1 MEALWLLAL
10 GALVYCF
17 LVLIGTYRYLS
28 VVPPAA
34 PKRWPAVSVLKPL
47 KGVDEGLEEN
57 LESFFRQEYAGEWEM
72 LLAVESCEDPAWGVV
87 KRLQEKYPEV
97 EARVL
102 IVGEPPW
109 HNAKVWSL
117 AQMTREAKHELVVM
131 ADSDIR
137 VEAGMLEKVA
147 GEFAGDEKL
156 GVATCPYRAVGG
168 SSVWSQMEALGMN
181 TEFIA
186 GVLVARMIEGM
197 RFTLGPTV
205 VARKAAIAAAGGWEE
220 LKDYLAEDF
229 VLGQRV
235 TERGWNSILSGCV
248 VEHRIGSQGR
258 EANFRHRLRWYR
270 STRRSR
276 PAGYVGQFFTN
287 PLVVFL
293 LLWPLAD
300 FQAAFLGVALMLR
313 YTVGF
318 ATLNGV
324 LNGGMGVREIW
335 QLPVQD
341 VLSFGFWVAGFFGRT
356 IEWRGRRFELSGD
369 GKFRLLPGE

>member
-72 LLAVESCEDPAWGVV
+72 LLAVESCVDPGWGVV

-147 GEFAGDEKL
+147 GEF
-156 GVATCPYRAVGG
+156 
-168 SSVWSQMEALGMN
+168 
-181 TEFIA
+181 
-186 GVLVARMIEGM
+186 
-197 RFTLGPTV
+197 
-205 VARKAAIAAAGGWEE
+205 
-220 LKDYLAEDF
+220 
-229 VLGQRV
+229 
-235 TERGWNSILSGCV
+235 
-248 VEHRIGSQGR
+248 
-258 EANFRHRLRWYR
+258 
-270 STRRSR
+270 
-276 PAGYVGQFFTN
+276 
-287 PLVVFL
+287 
-293 LLWPLAD
+293 
-300 FQAAFLGVALMLR
+300 
-313 YTVGF
+313 
-318 ATLNGV
+318 
-324 LNGGMGVREIW
+324 
-335 QLPVQD
+335 
-341 VLSFGFWVAGFFGRT
+341 
-356 IEWRGRRFELSGD
+356 
-369 GKFRLLPGE
+369 

>member
-1 MEALWLLAL
+1 
-10 GALVYCF
+10 
-17 LVLIGTYRYLS
+17 
-28 VVPPAA
+28 
-34 PKRWPAVSVLKPL
+34 
-47 KGVDEGLEEN
+47 
-57 LESFFRQEYAGEWEM
+57 
-72 LLAVESCEDPAWGVV
+72 
-87 KRLQEKYPEV
+87 
-97 EARVL
+97 
-102 IVGEPPW
+102 
-109 HNAKVWSL
+109 
-117 AQMTREAKHELVVM
+117 
-131 ADSDIR
+131 
-137 VEAGMLEKVA
+137 
-147 GEFAGDEKL
+147 
-156 GVATCPYRAVGG
+156 
-168 SSVWSQMEALGMN
+168 MN

-341 VLSFGFWVAGFFGRT
+341 VLSFGFWVAGFFGKT

>member
-1 MEALWLLAL
+1 AWLIAMVW
-10 GALVYCF
+10 GLVRMR
-17 LVLIGTYRYLS
+17 GSATQ
-28 VVPPAA
+28 VV
-34 PKRWPAVSVLKPL
+34 
-47 KGVDEGLEEN
+47 
-57 LESFFRQEYAGEWEM
+57 
-72 LLAVESCEDPAWGVV
+72 
-87 KRLQEKYPEV
+87 
-97 EARVL
+97 
-102 IVGEPPW
+102 
-109 HNAKVWSL
+109 
-117 AQMTREAKHELVVM
+117 VVM
-131 ADSDIR
+131 AASDIGG
-137 VEAGMLEKVA
+137 VAGMWETVA

-300 FQAAFLGVALMLR
+300 FQAAFLGVALRLR

-324 LNGGMGVREIW
+324 LNGGMGLRAYWRVTV
-335 QLPVQD
+335 LD
-341 VLSFGFWVAGFFGRT
+341 VFTWG
-356 IEWRGRRFELSGD
+356 
-369 GKFRLLPGE
+369 